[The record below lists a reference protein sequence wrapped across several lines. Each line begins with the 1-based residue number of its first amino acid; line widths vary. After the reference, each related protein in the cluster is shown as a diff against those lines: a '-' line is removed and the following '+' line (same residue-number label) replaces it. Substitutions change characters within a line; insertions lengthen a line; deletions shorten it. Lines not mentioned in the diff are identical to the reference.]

1 MVFCRVFV
9 GFFFW
14 GGGSF
19 MVFCRVFVGFFF
31 FLGGVHSWLFL

>member
-14 GGGSF
+14 GGSF
-19 MVFCRVFVGFFF
+19 IVFCRVFVVFFF
-31 FLGGVHSWLFL
+31 GGGFIHGFL